1 MVLAHGLS
9 GLRASAQVPTH
20 TITILLGLTFCCM
33 NPLLPMMALIY
44 FLINSLTEKYNMM
57 YVMRA
62 RFQSGG
68 RVRFSALF
76 SRFSGK
82 RGCVPYKLAA
92 LFFLHSVLV
101 HDW

>member
-1 MVLAHGLS
+1 M
-9 GLRASAQVPTH
+9 PTH
-20 TITILLGLTFCCM
+20 TITILLGMTFCCM

-68 RVRFSALF
+68 RVRSSRPVLKVSREALLHALQDGCGCPSFLLSISAH
-76 SRFSGK
+76 
-82 RGCVPYKLAA
+82 CM
-92 LFFLHSVLV
+92 
-101 HDW
+101 